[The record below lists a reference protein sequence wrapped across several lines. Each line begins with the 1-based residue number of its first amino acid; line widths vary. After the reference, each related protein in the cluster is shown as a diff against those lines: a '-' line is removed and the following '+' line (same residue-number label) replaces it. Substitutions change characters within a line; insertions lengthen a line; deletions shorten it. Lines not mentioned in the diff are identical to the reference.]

1 MPRSV
6 KALDCQQNQN
16 RNPHYPRESHDHP
29 HARDGEESVTG
40 LLSQRRGVALLLVA
54 WGLASACVGTAP
66 SQRSALQQKID
77 KNGVSATELRLRLYE
92 LPGQL
97 GAMVETTADRIRVES
112 SDPAVRRRALLWKAD
127 GTPALYTA
135 ALRPDPLAG
144 ALDLWLLVE
153 QMHLYFREGVG
164 KNAFGAQQPLAI
176 TTVTR
181 MLAITRETVAALV
194 GGPEALERGAARVQQ
209 FARSHPIEAGFS
221 ARDTAL
227 IELAR
232 LAEAES
238 GMLASVGQ
246 ATETLSDISLRLN
259 AYVTLVPK
267 VARWQA
273 ELAAEEVTGR
283 DSLRGTLDDIQA
295 IGDAAR
301 RASSLLA
308 DIPGAAREASVPVR
322 ELLDQ
327 QRTEVLAAIP
337 GAAREASVP
346 VRELL
351 DQQRTEILAAV
362 DRERLTISEFITA
375 EREAALAV
383 VSEERRAALASISQ
397 ERAVVLAA
405 LDAMAKRSI
414 EDASGR
420 ARGMADYVF
429 GRALILIAASA
440 LLFAAGYRLARGRR
454 RRGDRSK

>member
-1 MPRSV
+1 
-6 KALDCQQNQN
+6 
-16 RNPHYPRESHDHP
+16 
-29 HARDGEESVTG
+29 
-40 LLSQRRGVALLLVA
+40 
-54 WGLASACVGTAP
+54 
-66 SQRSALQQKID
+66 
-77 KNGVSATELRLRLYE
+77 
-92 LPGQL
+92 
-97 GAMVETTADRIRVES
+97 
-112 SDPAVRRRALLWKAD
+112 
-127 GTPALYTA
+127 
-135 ALRPDPLAG
+135 
-144 ALDLWLLVE
+144 
-153 QMHLYFREGVG
+153 MHLYFREGVG
-164 KNAFGAQQPLAI
+164 KNAFGAQPPLAT

-383 VSEERRAALASISQ
+383 VSKERRAALASISQ

-420 ARGMADYVF
+420 ARGLADYVF

-454 RRGDRSK
+454 RRGDRIK

>member
-54 WGLASACVGTAP
+54 WGLASACVSTAP

-164 KNAFGAQQPLAI
+164 KNAFGAQQPLAT

-383 VSEERRAALASISQ
+383 VSEERRAALASLSQ

-429 GRALILIAASA
+429 GLALILIAASA

-454 RRGDRSK
+454 RRGDRIK

>member
-1 MPRSV
+1 MSPLYRRWPV
-6 KALDCQQNQN
+6 G
-16 RNPHYPRESHDHP
+16 R
-29 HARDGEESVTG
+29 
-40 LLSQRRGVALLLVA
+40 LS
-54 WGLASACVGTAP
+54 
-66 SQRSALQQKID
+66 
-77 KNGVSATELRLRLYE
+77 
-92 LPGQL
+92 
-97 GAMVETTADRIRVES
+97 
-112 SDPAVRRRALLWKAD
+112 
-127 GTPALYTA
+127 
-135 ALRPDPLAG
+135 
-144 ALDLWLLVE
+144 
-153 QMHLYFREGVG
+153 
-164 KNAFGAQQPLAI
+164 
-176 TTVTR
+176 
-181 MLAITRETVAALV
+181 
-194 GGPEALERGAARVQQ
+194 
-209 FARSHPIEAGFS
+209 
-221 ARDTAL
+221 
-227 IELAR
+227 
-232 LAEAES
+232 
-238 GMLASVGQ
+238 
-246 ATETLSDISLRLN
+246 SL
-259 AYVTLVPK
+259 
-267 VARWQA
+267 
-273 ELAAEEVTGR
+273 AEEVTGR

-301 RASSLLA
+301 RASSLVA

-420 ARGMADYVF
+420 ARGLADYVF

-440 LLFAAGYRLARGRR
+440 LLFAAGYRLARSPAPRR
-454 RRGDRSK
+454 QDQVGTLEDKFDSAINRSNRTDERNVCYALLQTSALHLLPPLISSTAFAFSARKSKIRW

>member
-54 WGLASACVGTAP
+54 WGLASACVSTAP

-164 KNAFGAQQPLAI
+164 KNAFGAQQPLAT

-351 DQQRTEILAAV
+351 DQQRTEVLAAV

-429 GRALILIAASA
+429 ERALILIAASA

-454 RRGDRSK
+454 RRGDRIK

>member
-6 KALDCQQNQN
+6 KTLDCQQNQN

-54 WGLASACVGTAP
+54 WGLVSACVSTAP

-164 KNAFGAQQPLAI
+164 KNAFGAQQPLAT

-194 GGPEALERGAARVQQ
+194 GGPEAL
-209 FARSHPIEAGFS
+209 
-221 ARDTAL
+221 
-227 IELAR
+227 
-232 LAEAES
+232 
-238 GMLASVGQ
+238 
-246 ATETLSDISLRLN
+246 
-259 AYVTLVPK
+259 
-267 VARWQA
+267 
-273 ELAAEEVTGR
+273 
-283 DSLRGTLDDIQA
+283 
-295 IGDAAR
+295 DAAR
-301 RASSLLA
+301 PGSSNSPA
-308 DIPGAAREASVPVR
+308 PTRSKPGSRRGTPPSSSSPV
-322 ELLDQ
+322 L
-327 QRTEVLAAIP
+327 P
-337 GAAREASVP
+337 K
-346 VRELL
+346 
-351 DQQRTEILAAV
+351 
-362 DRERLTISEFITA
+362 
-375 EREAALAV
+375 
-383 VSEERRAALASISQ
+383 RRAACSP
-397 ERAVVLAA
+397 
-405 LDAMAKRSI
+405 
-414 EDASGR
+414 
-420 ARGMADYVF
+420 
-429 GRALILIAASA
+429 
-440 LLFAAGYRLARGRR
+440 RLARQRR
-454 RRGDRSK
+454 RSPTSRCG

>member
-54 WGLASACVGTAP
+54 WGLASACVSTAP

-164 KNAFGAQQPLAI
+164 KNAFGAQQPLAT

-267 VARWQA
+267 VACWQA

-327 QRTEVLAAIP
+327 QRTE
-337 GAAREASVP
+337 
-346 VRELL
+346 
-351 DQQRTEILAAV
+351 ILATV

-454 RRGDRSK
+454 RRGDRIK

>member
-54 WGLASACVGTAP
+54 WGLASACVSTAP

-164 KNAFGAQQPLAI
+164 KNAFGAQQPLAT

-351 DQQRTEILAAV
+351 DQQRTEVLAAV

-383 VSEERRAALASISQ
+383 VSEERRAALASLSQ

-454 RRGDRSK
+454 RRGDRIK

>member
-54 WGLASACVGTAP
+54 WGLASACVSTAP

-164 KNAFGAQQPLAI
+164 KNAFGAQQPLAT

-454 RRGDRSK
+454 RRGDRIK

>member
-1 MPRSV
+1 M
-6 KALDCQQNQN
+6 
-16 RNPHYPRESHDHP
+16 
-29 HARDGEESVTG
+29 
-40 LLSQRRGVALLLVA
+40 
-54 WGLASACVGTAP
+54 GTAP

-164 KNAFGAQQPLAI
+164 KNAFGAQQPFAI

-308 DIPGAAREASVPVR
+308 DIPGAAREASVPWTWPDDTGHMW
-322 ELLDQ
+322 E
-327 QRTEVLAAIP
+327 AIFP
-337 GAAREASVP
+337 HLSCVHKC
-346 VRELL
+346 LK
-351 DQQRTEILAAV
+351 IK
-362 DRERLTISEFITA
+362 
-375 EREAALAV
+375 
-383 VSEERRAALASISQ
+383 ASIK
-397 ERAVVLAA
+397 ETA
-405 LDAMAKRSI
+405 
-414 EDASGR
+414 
-420 ARGMADYVF
+420 
-429 GRALILIAASA
+429 
-440 LLFAAGYRLARGRR
+440 
-454 RRGDRSK
+454 

>member
-54 WGLASACVGTAP
+54 WGLASACVSTAP

-164 KNAFGAQQPLAI
+164 KNAFGAQQPLAT

-420 ARGMADYVF
+420 ARGLADYVF

-454 RRGDRSK
+454 RRGDRIK